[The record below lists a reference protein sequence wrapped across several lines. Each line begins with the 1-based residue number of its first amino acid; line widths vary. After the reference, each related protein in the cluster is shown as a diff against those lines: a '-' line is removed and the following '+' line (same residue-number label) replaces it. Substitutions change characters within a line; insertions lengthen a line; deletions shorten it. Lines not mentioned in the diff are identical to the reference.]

1 MEIKNL
7 SFSYDGINNIFYDAS
22 LSLKKGCYAVT
33 GSNGSGKTTLVRIIS
48 GVAVDLYK
56 GKLSGEI
63 SIDDEPLK
71 KPVVIPQELDSSLL
85 AETAYDEVSFFSL
98 NKNFMFKNPDEFF
111 KIWGLDEIKNKK
123 TDRLSSG
130 EKQRYIISVNLSF
143 SNRAALVIMDEP
155 LAFLDDNN
163 LNLLIERVGELK
175 KNFTVLIVGHRFDE
189 MNEVIDGYFEIRDKR
204 IEPFVHKKYQSEV
217 FIKGNDFKQE
227 KNIVAVKNLSHR
239 FLKKS
244 IDFELKSGEIKVLY
258 GPNGSGKTTVTR
270 ILAGMIDDYEGDIYF
285 CDRKADRSLLYK
297 NVFPVM
303 SNPDV
308 EIMARRISDMFNG
321 YKSDVL
327 KKYMEGLKIYEKL
340 GSYASHLSYGEKQ
353 KFLMVNAI
361 LSDKKLIIVDEPF
374 LSFDIASEKAI
385 FLLMREYLKNGG
397 SVIVITHRRDIIN
410 SISCDV
416 IEI

>member
-7 SFSYDGINNIFYDAS
+7 SFSYDGINKIFDGVS
-22 LSLKKGCYAVT
+22 LSFRNGCYALT

-48 GVAVDLYK
+48 GVAVELYK
-56 GKLSGEI
+56 GKLSGKI
-63 SIDDEPLK
+63 SIDDESLK
-71 KPVVIPQELDSSLL
+71 KPAVIPQELDSSLL

-98 NKNFMFKNPDEFF
+98 NKNFRFKDPDEFF
-111 KIWGLDEIKNKK
+111 KSWKLDDIKNKK

-143 SNRAALVIMDEP
+143 LNRADLVVMDEP

-163 LNLLIERVGELK
+163 LNLLMEMLAKLK

-189 MNEVIDGYFEIRDKR
+189 MSEVIDGYFEIRDKK
-204 IEPFVHKKYQSEV
+204 ILPFVHKKYESE
-217 FIKGNDFKQE
+217 ILINGDEFKKE
-227 KNIVAVKNLSHR
+227 KNCVAVKNLSHR

-285 CDRKADRSLLYK
+285 CGGKADRSLLYK

-308 EIMARRISDMFNG
+308 EIMARKMSDMFG
-321 YKSDVL
+321 YKNDLL
-327 KKYMEGLKIYEKL
+327 KKYLEGLGIYEKL
-340 GSYASHLSYGEKQ
+340 DSYASQLSYGEKQ
-353 KFLMVNAI
+353 KFLIVSAI
-361 LSDKKLIIVDEPF
+361 LSNKKLIIIDEPL

-385 FLLMREYLKNGG
+385 FLLLREYLKNGG
-397 SVIVITHRRDIIN
+397 SVLFITHRMDIIK
-410 SISCDV
+410 SIRCDV